1 MAHIHNQRFIAV
13 CKNRH
18 LWYITTI
25 MMVYAI
31 FYYLDTIIDVMGW
44 TKPQWGVLYMVH
56 DLHRLLFLIP
66 VLYAAYI
73 FRLRGVIVT
82 VLIAMLVFLPHAVF
96 LSTHTDA
103 VLRVAGFLVGFSWV
117 GILVARLSDNITE
130 HKQAEE
136 ALRESEGKLN
146 AMLQSIGDHM
156 SMIDKD
162 LNIIWANETAR
173 KIFGNDIIGRKCY
186 EVYHQRNEPCEPYP
200 CLTLKAFQDGKVHE
214 HDTRVIGKDRE
225 IIYFHCT
232 ANVALSDNEGKP
244 TAVIEI
250 SRDITERKRAE
261 EKLQQSEE
269 KLRQMFKSITD
280 GLAVTDLNGIIDDVN
295 DKLLEMHGFGSRDEI
310 LGKHASELVAPV
322 DRERVKLH
330 MQKLME
336 VGYARTTEFTLLR
349 TDGSTFLCE
358 LSMSVLKD
366 ASGKPI
372 GSISTGRDITE
383 RKRAEEELR
392 EKTNEVEKANQL
404 KSEFLANMSHELRA
418 PLNVIIGF
426 SELMSDE
433 VPGKINEE
441 QRQCLSDILNSSKHL
456 LNLINEVLD
465 LSKIESGKAELK
477 LGNIALTEIIE
488 CLTRTIVPILTIKKQ
503 SLDVELEEGLPPIH
517 ADKAKLKQVL
527 LNLLSNAT
535 KFTPDGGKLEIE
547 AVREGDW
554 CRVSVVDNGTGIK
567 KEDQERIF
575 EPFTQLNATPARE
588 SSGTGLGLAIVKK
601 IIEKHGGQVW
611 VESEY
616 GKGSRFIFTL
626 PIVQQAS
633 ALPSEAKS

>member
-1 MAHIHNQRFIAV
+1 MANIHNLIAV

-18 LWYITTI
+18 LWYITAI

-31 FYYLDTIIDVMGW
+31 FYYLDTIIDIMGW

-73 FRLRGVIVT
+73 FRLRGVVVT

-136 ALRESEGKLN
+136 ELRESEGKLN
-146 AMLQSIGDHM
+146 AMLQSIGDHV
-156 SMIDKD
+156 SMMDKD

-173 KIFGNDIIGRKCY
+173 KIFGNNIIGRKCY

-261 EKLQQSEE
+261 QELQ
-269 KLRQMFKSITD
+269 KK
-280 GLAVTDLNGIIDDVN
+280 NGQLMV
-295 DKLLEMHGFGSRDEI
+295 
-310 LGKHASELVAPV
+310 
-322 DRERVKLH
+322 
-330 MQKLME
+330 QQQQLME
-336 VGYARTTEFTLLR
+336 
-349 TDGSTFLCE
+349 
-358 LSMSVLKD
+358 
-366 ASGKPI
+366 
-372 GSISTGRDITE
+372 
-383 RKRAEEELR
+383 
-392 EKTNEVEKANQL
+392 KTREVERASQL
-404 KSEFLANMSHELRA
+404 KSDFLANMSHELRA

-433 VPGKINEE
+433 VPGEINEE

-456 LNLINEVLD
+456 LNLIDNVLD

-488 CLTRTIVPILTIKKQ
+488 CLTRTMVPILTIKKQ
-503 SLDVELEEGLPPIH
+503 SLDVELEKGLPLIH

-535 KFTPDGGKLEIE
+535 KFTPDGGKLKIE

-554 CRVSVVDNGTGIK
+554 CQVSVVDNGTGIK